1 MKSTWWVVFTR
12 ELRDLWIG
20 GKGPYLILLYT
31 LLLGGYSFNLASS
44 VEVKMML
51 VSEMILEMVKAS
63 IAVGLLMTLVIAA
76 DSISGERERRT
87 LEGILLS
94 PATRRQVVFGKLLAA
109 CSPWPIA
116 LAISIPYWQVLAKSD
131 PVFGPAV
138 LWALVLGGLLV
149 PALAAVGLM
158 VSIAC
163 NATKA
168 SMLVCLGLY
177 LPMLMASDPFRRA
190 TKVVTAAE
198 INKGLALEIVNPL
211 AAVHGFLAQV
221 LVYDTPVGQ
230 VSAMLVPVAVFA
242 VLAFVLLFGY
252 ASPRLSL
259 EAGAATRLRS
269 FLATLGVGRRP
280 AVPAKKVAPRP
291 AAPAV
296 AETFSTPTSKPPV
309 WRPRPVD
316 ASSASSSW
324 WVMFSKEMRD
334 LWIGGRALN
343 LTIAYTV
350 LLGGYAYWM
359 ASSSGVSLIPPKE
372 MVFELLKAALLAGVF
387 MGLIVGADSLSGER
401 ERATLEGLLL
411 APTSRRS
418 LVVAKFLAACS
429 MWPVLLLITVPLFK
443 VLSQGDEVFG
453 QAVLWGS
460 MFGFALTGFT
470 ALGMTVSWRSVSN
483 KTSMAISLA
492 LFLLFALPTQLPGNA
507 QGSVVGLFG
516 QAVNPLGAYRH
527 FLAKVLVNNALPEQV
542 WANALAPFVF
552 GVLMIGFLVLYV
564 GSHLHLDAVAPRR
577 RRMAPATVTAA
588 ILIAGVL
595 GAFGAAPARAQEAV
609 TPPRL
614 KVSISMTDSTVRAGG
629 TILFQTVVTND
640 QAEPSHPVIVA
651 MNIINLNKHG
661 DVVDPEDWSPQRTQY
676 VEPLGPGQSTPLD
689 WRINA
694 ILDGNFMVYMV
705 AIPAPV
711 SSEAT
716 SQPVASSGIHL
727 TVTPFTKLNP
737 GGVLPYAIGG
747 PLLLVVVIFFVYRHR
762 RRQIDAGG
770 AA

>member
-1 MKSTWWVVFTR
+1 MRAPWWVVFTR

-20 GKGPYLILLYT
+20 GKGPFLILLYT
-31 LLLGGYSFNLASS
+31 LLLGGYSFTLASS

-63 IAVGLLMTLVIAA
+63 IAVGLLITLVIAA

-87 LEGILLS
+87 LEGLLLS
-94 PATRRQVVFGKLLAA
+94 PATRRQIVFGKLLAA

-138 LWALVLGGLLV
+138 LWAFVLGGLLV
-149 PALAAVGLM
+149 PAMAAVGLM

-168 SMLVCLGLY
+168 SMFVCLGLY
-177 LPMLMASDPFRRA
+177 LPMLMAAETFRP
-190 TKVVTAAE
+190 TKVMTASE
-198 INKGLALEIVNPL
+198 IQKGLALQIVNPL

-221 LVYDTPVGQ
+221 LTFDAPIGPMIATL
-230 VSAMLVPVAVFA
+230 APVAVFL
-242 VLAFVLLFGY
+242 VLACLLLFGY
-252 ASPRLSL
+252 ASPRMSL
-259 EAGAATRLRS
+259 EAGTATRLRA

-280 AVPAKKVAPRP
+280 AVAAKKVAPRPAP

-296 AETFSTPTSKPPV
+296 AETFSTPTAKP
-309 WRPRPVD
+309 RAKSPRPVD
-316 ASSASSSW
+316 ASSASSPW
-324 WVMFSKEMRD
+324 WVMFTKEMRD

-343 LTIAYTV
+343 LTIAYTI

-359 ASSSGVSLIPPKE
+359 ASASGVSLIPPKE
-372 MVFELLKAALLAGVF
+372 MVFELVKAALLAGVF

-401 ERATLEGLLL
+401 ERATLEPLMLSP
-411 APTSRRS
+411 ASRRQ

-453 QAVLWGS
+453 QTVLWGS
-460 MFGFALTGFT
+460 VFGVALTGFT
-470 ALGMTVSWRSVSN
+470 ALGMIVSWRSASN

-542 WANALAPFVF
+542 WVNAVAPFAF
-552 GVLMIGFLVLYV
+552 GVLMIGFLVFYV

-577 RRMAPATVTAA
+577 RRTAPAAVAA
-588 ILIAGVL
+588 ATLIACVL
-595 GAFGAAPARAQEAV
+595 GAFDAAPARAQEAG
-609 TPPRL
+609 TPPL
-614 KVSISMTDSTVRAGG
+614 KVSINMSDTTVRAGG

-640 QAEPSHPVIVA
+640 HAEQSRPVIMA
-651 MNIINLNKHG
+651 MNIINLNAQG
-661 DVVDPEDWSPQRTQY
+661 EVVDPEDWSPQRTQY
-676 VEPLGPGQSTPLD
+676 VQPLAAGQSAPLD
-689 WRINA
+689 WRVNA
-694 ILDGNFMVYMV
+694 ILDGDFMVYMV
-705 AIPAPV
+705 AIPAPESV
-711 SSEAT
+711 ETT
-716 SQPVASSGIHL
+716 SQPVSSGGIHL
-727 TVTPFTKLNP
+727 TVTPYTKLNP
-737 GGVLPYAIGG
+737 GGVLPFAIGG
-747 PLLLVVVIFFVYRHR
+747 PLVLAVVIFFVYRHR